1 MSKLFTNNLNNRI
14 TQLCYRHTIIT
25 DAQFGFRKGKYT
37 VDAIFV
43 LMSVIQK
50 YIFEQKR
57 LYVVLV
63 VFVVFVD
70 LMTCYGTITHNM
82 LRFKLFKM
90 GV

>member
-1 MSKLFTNNLNNRI
+1 MNNLNNRI

-63 VFVVFVD
+63 VFVVFVVFCSFCSFCRSD
-70 LMTCYGTITHNM
+70 DMLCYY
-82 LRFKLFKM
+82 
-90 GV
+90 